1 MKILMATA
9 YDYPHIGGLSTHV
22 STLKAGLEAR
32 GHEVD
37 VLSFSNTSPMMRKLY
52 TQGPSFVLNKVK
64 KGRGIIWSHYARKKC
79 LVQLLEKVKMNHYD
93 IINAQDPMATL
104 AVLDTDMPVVSTVHG
119 YMSFEAISKG
129 IINEGSPEANELQ
142 ELEIK
147 AYQGTQKIITVDQRL
162 KNYVKKVSGIEATS
176 VRNFIDIHNFKPDKS
191 KKNVLRNQYGIAQE
205 DLVLFVPRRMIQ
217 KNGVIYPTLALPA
230 VLEKY
235 PQAHLIYAGG
245 GNQVTEI
252 KKMIAEKGLENK
264 ITLLGEVPHAKVKDY
279 YALADIVIVPSVHS
293 AGVEEATSI
302 SALEA
307 MGSGTP
313 LIACAVGGLMEIV
326 NPGVDGVLIE
336 EKNVEQMSE
345 AIIDFLDHPEKG
357 MEMAKRAREKI
368 EKEYSHLAA
377 AEKYEEVYK
386 LALNQREHQP
396 V

>member
-1 MKILMATA
+1 
-9 YDYPHIGGLSTHV
+9 
-22 STLKAGLEAR
+22 
-32 GHEVD
+32 
-37 VLSFSNTSPMMRKLY
+37 
-52 TQGPSFVLNKVK
+52 
-64 KGRGIIWSHYARKKC
+64 
-79 LVQLLEKVKMNHYD
+79 
-93 IINAQDPMATL
+93 MATL

-119 YMSFEAISKG
+119 YMAFEAIKKG
-129 IINEGSPEANELQ
+129 IVVEGSPEANELQ

-147 AYQGTQKIITVDQRL
+147 AYQGTREIITVDQRL
-162 KNYVKKVSGIEATS
+162 KNYVNKVSGVEATS

-191 KKNVLRNQYGIAQE
+191 KKNDLRKQYSIAE
-205 DLVLFVPRRMIQ
+205 DKLVLFVPRRMIQ

-235 PQAHLIYAGG
+235 PKAHLIYAGG

-252 KKMIAEKGLENK
+252 KKIITEKGLENN
-264 ITLLGEVPHAKVKDY
+264 ITLLGEVPHEKVKDY

-307 MGSGTP
+307 MGTGTP

-357 MEMAKRAREKI
+357 MEMAQKG
-368 EKEYSHLAA
+368 S
-377 AEKYEEVYK
+377 
-386 LALNQREHQP
+386 
-396 V
+396 

>member
-1 MKILMATA
+1 
-9 YDYPHIGGLSTHV
+9 
-22 STLKAGLEAR
+22 
-32 GHEVD
+32 
-37 VLSFSNTSPMMRKLY
+37 
-52 TQGPSFVLNKVK
+52 
-64 KGRGIIWSHYARKKC
+64 
-79 LVQLLEKVKMNHYD
+79 MNHYD

-129 IINEGSPEANELQ
+129 IVDEGSPEANELQ

-147 AYQGTQKIITVDQRL
+147 AYQGTLEIITVDQRL
-162 KNYVKKVSGIEATS
+162 KNYVNKVSGVEATS

-191 KKNVLRNQYGIAQE
+191 RKSDLRNQYSIAE
-205 DLVLFVPRRMIQ
+205 EEFGAICTTANDSKEWGYLSCIGSSCCTGKISTSPSDLCGRRESSIR
-217 KNGVIYPTLALPA
+217 
-230 VLEKY
+230 
-235 PQAHLIYAGG
+235 
-245 GNQVTEI
+245 I
-252 KKMIAEKGLENK
+252 KKIITEKGLENK

-313 LIACAVGGLMEIV
+313 LIACAVGGLKEIV
-326 NPGVDGVLIE
+326 NPGVDGLLIE

-386 LALNQREHQP
+386 LALNQRERQL